1 MAGERNQ
8 FEETIK
14 LTDKQ
19 RKARRSRSVAIAVGL
34 AILVVIFY
42 VATIAKFGP
51 SLLNRPL

>member
-8 FEETIK
+8 FNETVE
-14 LTDKQ
+14 LTEKQ
-19 RKARRSRSVAIAVGL
+19 RKARRSRSVAIALGL

-51 SLLNRPL
+51 ALLSRSL

>member
-51 SLLNRPL
+51 SLLSRPL

>member
-14 LTDKQ
+14 LTEKQ
-19 RKARRSRSVAIAVGL
+19 RKARRSRSVAIAIGL

-42 VATIAKFGP
+42 IAKFGP
-51 SLLNRPL
+51 ALLSRPV